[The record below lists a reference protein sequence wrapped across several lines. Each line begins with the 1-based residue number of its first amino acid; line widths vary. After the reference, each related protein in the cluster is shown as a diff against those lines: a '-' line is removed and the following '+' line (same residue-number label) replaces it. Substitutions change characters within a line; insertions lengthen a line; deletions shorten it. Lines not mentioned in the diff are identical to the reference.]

1 VKLSEQIK
9 TGAIGLFDHPFRTFL
24 TMLGIIFGVG
34 AVIAMVSIGAGAERE
49 ALEELKKFGDS
60 SIRIS
65 AVEIQG
71 ERLTEALKNQAWGL
85 SMNDAAYLASSCQ
98 FLHLVVPEKID
109 EYRLYVSNRKPLAKI
124 VGVGEGFLAASRFE
138 LEKGRFFSERE
149 MSAAAPV
156 AVLGAAVAGEAFADV
171 EPVGQIV
178 QIERI
183 RFRVIGVMKEQGTG
197 GGKLAIKRRDHDR
210 DVYIP
215 IKTSLERLE
224 KWPIVG
230 KDIYHEISSLW
241 IEVKR
246 GVDLLRAR
254 DLIMQKLSRRH
265 EGVVDLESQVPL
277 EILQQSQK
285 TQNLFNLVMAL
296 IAGISLLVGGIGIM
310 NIMLAS
316 VNERTREIGVRRA
329 LGAAKADIVV
339 QFLVEASLISVT
351 GGVIGIMAGMLL
363 SYGISLYTGWITVIP
378 LSSVFIAFF
387 VSITVGI
394 VFGSFPAAKAS
405 QLDPVKALRYE

>member
-1 VKLSEQIK
+1 MRLAEQIN
-9 TGAIGLFDHPFRTFL
+9 TGFTGLLDHPFRTFL

-60 SIRIS
+60 SIRVSSI
-65 AVEIQG
+65 EIQG
-71 ERLTEALKNQAWGL
+71 ERLAEALKKQARGL
-85 SMNDAAYLASSCQ
+85 RMADVDFLASACP
-98 FLHLVVPEKID
+98 FIELAVPEKID
-109 EYRLYVSNRKPLAKI
+109 EYGFYSLNRKPLTKI
-124 VGVGEGFLAASRFE
+124 VGVGAGFIDASRFE
-138 LEKGRFFSERE
+138 VERGRFFTDTEQE
-149 MSAAAPV
+149 NAALV
-156 AVLGAAVAGEAFADV
+156 TVLGAGVASEVFADV

-183 RFRVIGVMKEQGTG
+183 RFKVVGVMRQQGSG
-197 GGKLAIKRRDHDR
+197 SGKLAIKRRDHDR

-215 IKTSLERLE
+215 VKTSMHRLER
-224 KWPIVG
+224 WPVED
-230 KDIYHEISSLW
+230 KDLYHEINSIW
-241 IEVKR
+241 IEVKE
-246 GVDLLRAR
+246 GFDLLAAR
-254 DLIMQKLSRRH
+254 DRISTMLRRRH
-265 EGVVDLESQVPL
+265 SDVDDFEIQVPL

-329 LGAAKADIVV
+329 LGASKRDIVV
-339 QFLVEASLISVT
+339 QFLVEASLISFL
-351 GGVIGIMAGMLL
+351 GGVIGIFAGI
-363 SYGISLYTGWITVIP
+363 GISWLISFYTGWTTAIP
-378 LSSVFIAFF
+378 LSSVLIAFF

-405 QLDPVKALRYE
+405 ALDPVKALRYE

>member
-1 VKLSEQIK
+1 MKLSEQIK
-9 TGAIGLFDHPFRTFL
+9 TGAVGLFDHPFRTFL

-49 ALEELKKFGDS
+49 ALEELKKFGDA
-60 SIRIS
+60 SIRVS
-65 AVEIQG
+65 AIEIQG
-71 ERLTEALKNQAWGL
+71 ERLTEALKKQAMGL
-85 SMNDAAYLASSCQ
+85 SLDDAD
-98 FLHLVVPEKID
+98 FLRSACPFLRLVVPEKLD
-109 EYRLYVSNRKPLAKI
+109 DYRVYCLNKKPLAKI
-124 VGVGEGFLAASRFE
+124 VGVGEGFLDASRFE
-138 LEKGRFFSERE
+138 LARGRFFLPGE
-149 MSAAAPV
+149 MNDAGLV
-156 AVLGAAVAGEAFADV
+156 AVLGAGIASETFADV
-171 EPVGQIV
+171 EPVGQFI
-178 QIERI
+178 QIERM
-183 RFRVIGVMKEQGTG
+183 RFKIIGVMKEQGKG

-215 IKTSLERLE
+215 IKASIERLE
-224 KWPIVG
+224 KWPAED
-230 KDIYHEISSLW
+230 KELYHQISSLW
-241 IEVKR
+241 LEVQP
-246 GVDLLRAR
+246 GTDLLKAR
-254 DLIMQKLSRRH
+254 DAVMAILKRRH
-265 EGVVDLESQVPL
+265 QGVEDLESQVPL

-329 LGAAKADIVV
+329 LGASKKDIVV
-339 QFLVEASLISVT
+339 QFLVEASLISVS
-351 GGVIGIMAGMLL
+351 GGIIGIFAGALL
-363 SYGISLYTGWITVIP
+363 SYGISVYTGWVTVIP
-378 LSSVFIAFF
+378 LTSVFIAFF

>member
-1 VKLSEQIK
+1 MRLSEQIK
-9 TGAIGLFDHPFRTFL
+9 TGAVGLFDHPFRTFL

-34 AVIAMVSIGAGAERE
+34 AVISMVSIGAGAERE

-71 ERLTEALKNQAWGL
+71 ERLNDALKKQALGL
-85 SMNDAAYLASSCQ
+85 SLNDADFLASSCQ
-98 FLHLVVPEKID
+98 FLKLVAPE
-109 EYRLYVSNRKPLAKI
+109 RLDDFRVYCLNKKPLAKI
-124 VGVGEGFLAASRFE
+124 AGVGNGFLEASRFE
-138 LEKGRFFSERE
+138 IAKGRFFNSEE
-149 MSAAAPV
+149 MEQAALV
-156 AVLGAAVAGEAFADV
+156 AVLGAGIASETFAEV
-171 EPVGQIV
+171 EPVGQFI
-178 QIERI
+178 QIERV
-183 RFRVIGVMKEQGTG
+183 RFRIVGVIKEQGKG

-215 IKTSLERLE
+215 VTASLQRLE
-224 KWPIVG
+224 KWPAED
-230 KDIYHEISSLW
+230 KELYHQISSLW
-241 IEVKR
+241 LEVKP
-246 GVDLLRAR
+246 GVDLLQAR
-254 DLIMQKLSRRH
+254 DLVMRILKRRH
-265 EGVVDLESQVPL
+265 QEVEDLESQVPL

-329 LGAAKADIVV
+329 LGASKIDIVV
-339 QFLVEASLISVT
+339 QFLVEASLISVS
-351 GGVIGIMAGMLL
+351 GGVVGVFAGAML
-363 SYGISLYTGWITVIP
+363 SYVISLYTGWVTVIP
-378 LSSVFIAFF
+378 VSSVFIAFF
-387 VSITVGI
+387 VSISVGI
-394 VFGSFPAAKAS
+394 IFGSFPAAKAS

>member
-1 VKLSEQIK
+1 VRLSEQIRI
-9 TGAIGLFDHPFRTFL
+9 GAVGLLDHPFRTFL

-49 ALEELKKFGDS
+49 ALEELEKFGDK
-60 SIRIS
+60 SIRVS

-71 ERLTEALKNQAWGL
+71 ERLTEALKKQAWGL
-85 SMNDAAYLASSCQ
+85 SMDDAAYLASSCQ
-98 FLHLVVPEKID
+98 FLNLVVPEKID
-109 EYRLYVSNRKPLAKI
+109 EFRFYAPKRKPLAKI
-124 VGVGEGFLAASRFE
+124 IGVGEGFLSASRFE
-138 LEKGRFFSERE
+138 VEKGRFFGEEE
-149 MSAAAPV
+149 MKTGALV
-156 AVLGAAVAGEAFADV
+156 TVLGAAVASETFAEV

-224 KWPIVG
+224 KWPIEG
-230 KDIYHEISSLW
+230 KDLYHEISSLW
-241 IEVKR
+241 IEVKS
-246 GVDLLRAR
+246 GVDLLKAR
-254 DLIMQKLSRRH
+254 DLVMKTLKRRH
-265 EGVVDLESQVPL
+265 QGVTDLESQVPL

-329 LGAAKADIVV
+329 LGAAKIDIVV

-351 GGVIGIMAGMLL
+351 GGIIGIVAGMLL
-363 SYGISLYTGWITVIP
+363 SYGISLYTGWVTVIP
-378 LSSVFIAFF
+378 LSSVLIAFF
-387 VSITVGI
+387 VSISVGI
-394 VFGSFPAAKAS
+394 IFGSFPAAKAS

>member
-1 VKLSEQIK
+1 MKLSEQVK

-34 AVIAMVSIGAGAERE
+34 AVIAMVSIGAGAEKE

-65 AVEIQG
+65 SVEIQG
-71 ERLTEALKNQAWGL
+71 ERLSEALKKQALGL
-85 SMNDAAYLASSCQ
+85 SMADSAFIASSCQ
-98 FLHLVVPEKID
+98 FVSLVVPEKID
-109 EYRLYVSNRKPLAKI
+109 EYRFYCLNKKPLAKI
-124 VGVGEGFLAASRFE
+124 IGVGSGFLEASRFE
-138 LEKGRFFSERE
+138 LEKGRFFSDKEQNTA
-149 MSAAAPV
+149 SLV
-156 AVLGAAVAGEAFADV
+156 AVLGAGIASETFKDV
-171 EPVGQIV
+171 EPVGQII
-178 QIERI
+178 QIERA
-183 RFRVIGVMKEQGTG
+183 RFRVIGVMKGQGKG
-197 GGKLAIKRRDHDR
+197 AGKLAIKRRDHDK

-215 IKTSLERLE
+215 IRSSLERLE
-224 KWPIVG
+224 KWPIED
-230 KDIYHEISSLW
+230 KELYHEISSLW
-241 IEVKR
+241 IEVKQ
-246 GVDLLRAR
+246 GFDLLEAR
-254 DLIMQKLSRRH
+254 DRIMSILKRRH
-265 EGVVDLESQVPL
+265 QNISDLESQVPL

-316 VNERTREIGVRRA
+316 VNERTKEIGVRRA
-329 LGAAKADIVV
+329 LGASKNDIIV
-339 QFLVEASLISVT
+339 QFLVEASLISVL
-351 GGVIGIMAGMLL
+351 GGLIGIVAGAGI

-387 VSITVGI
+387 VSISVGI
-394 VFGSFPAAKAS
+394 IFGSFPAAKAS

>member
-1 VKLSEQIK
+1 MKLSEQIK
-9 TGAIGLFDHPFRTFL
+9 TGATGLVDHPFRTFL

-49 ALEELKKFGDS
+49 ALEELKKFGDT

-71 ERLTEALKNQAWGL
+71 ERLNEALKKQAMGL
-85 SMNDAAYLASSCQ
+85 SLDDAAYLASACQ
-98 FLHLVVPEKID
+98 FLQLVVPE
-109 EYRLYVSNRKPLAKI
+109 RLDDYPVYVFNKKPLAKV
-124 VGVGEGFLAASRFE
+124 VGVGNGFLQASRFE
-138 LEKGRFFSERE
+138 LEKGRFFSAQELSR
-149 MSAAAPV
+149 AGLV
-156 AVLGAAVAGEAFADV
+156 AVLGAGIASETFAGV
-171 EPVGQIV
+171 EPVGQFI
-178 QIERI
+178 QIERM
-183 RFRVIGVMKEQGTG
+183 RFQVIGVMKGQGSG

-210 DVYIP
+210 DIYIP
-215 IKTSLERLE
+215 INSSLQRLE
-224 KWPIVG
+224 KWPAED
-230 KDIYHEISSLW
+230 KDLYHEISSLW
-241 IEVKR
+241 VEVKP

-254 DLIMQKLSRRH
+254 DVVMAMLKRRH
-265 EGVVDLESQVPL
+265 QEIEDLESQVPL

-329 LGAAKADIVV
+329 LGASKIDIVI
-339 QFLVEASLISVT
+339 QFLVEASLISVV
-351 GGVIGIMAGMLL
+351 GGIIGIFAGVAL
-363 SYGISLYTGWITVIP
+363 SYAISIYTGWVTVIP
-378 LSSVFIAFF
+378 LTSVFIAFF

>member
-1 VKLSEQIK
+1 MKLSEQIK
-9 TGAIGLFDHPFRTFL
+9 TGAVGLYDHPFRTFL

-65 AVEIQG
+65 AIEIQG
-71 ERLTEALKNQAWGL
+71 ERLTEALKKQAMGL
-85 SMNDAAYLASSCQ
+85 SMNDAAFLASSCQ
-98 FLHLVVPEKID
+98 FLRLVVPEKID
-109 EYRLYVSNRKPLAKI
+109 DYPVYCLNRKPLAKI
-124 VGVGEGFLAASRFE
+124 VGVGEGFLEASRFE
-138 LEKGRFFSERE
+138 LEKGRFFSSSE
-149 MSAAAPV
+149 MKQAGLV
-156 AVLGAAVAGEAFADV
+156 AVLGAAIASETFADV
-171 EPVGQIV
+171 EPVGQFI
-178 QIERI
+178 QIERM
-183 RFRVIGVMKEQGTG
+183 RFQVIGVMKEQGKG

-210 DVYIP
+210 DIYIP
-215 IKTSLERLE
+215 IESSLQRLE
-224 KWPIVG
+224 KWPVED
-230 KDIYHEISSLW
+230 KEIYHQISSLW
-241 IEVKR
+241 LEVNP
-246 GVDLLRAR
+246 GTDLLRAR
-254 DLIMQKLSRRH
+254 DVVMSLLKRRH
-265 EGVVDLESQVPL
+265 QEVNDLESQVPL

-329 LGAAKADIVV
+329 LGASKIDIVV
-339 QFLVEASLISVT
+339 QFLVEASLISVV
-351 GGVIGIMAGMLL
+351 GGFIGIFAGAGL
-363 SYGISLYTGWITVIP
+363 SLAISVYTGWVTVIP
-378 LSSVFIAFF
+378 ITAVLIAFF
-387 VSITVGI
+387 VSISVGI

>member
-1 VKLSEQIK
+1 MKLSEQIK
-9 TGAIGLFDHPFRTFL
+9 TGAVGLFDHPFRTFL

-71 ERLTEALKNQAWGL
+71 ERLAEALKKQAWGL
-85 SMNDAAYLASSCQ
+85 SMDDAAYLASSCQ
-98 FLHLVVPEKID
+98 FLRLVVPEKID
-109 EYRLYVSNRKPLAKI
+109 EYRLYAFNKKPLAKI
-124 VGVGEGFLAASRFE
+124 IGVGKGFLEASRFE
-138 LEKGRFFSERE
+138 IEKGRFFSSAE
-149 MSAAAPV
+149 MRDAAPV
-156 AVLGAAVAGEAFADV
+156 AVLGATIASETFAEV
-171 EPVGQIV
+171 EPVGQII
-178 QIERI
+178 QIGRI
-183 RFRVIGVMKEQGTG
+183 RFKVIGVMKEQGTG

-224 KWPIVG
+224 KWPIEG
-230 KDIYHEISSLW
+230 KEFYHQISSLW
-241 IEVKR
+241 IEA
-246 GVDLLRAR
+246 GPEVDLLEAR
-254 DLIMQKLSRRH
+254 DIVMKELLRRH
-265 EGVVDLESQVPL
+265 QGVNDLESQVPL

-329 LGAAKADIVV
+329 LGASKIDIVV
-339 QFLVEASLISVT
+339 QFLVEASLISVI
-351 GGVIGIMAGMLL
+351 GGVIGIIAGMAL
-363 SYGISLYTGWITVIP
+363 SYGISLYTGWVTVIP
-378 LSSVFIAFF
+378 LSSVFIAFC
-387 VSITVGI
+387 VSISVGI
-394 VFGSFPAAKAS
+394 IFGSFPAAKAS